1 MESENME
8 IRDMET
14 VNELISKDLAI
25 FVVKTETCSV
35 CVPIEQRLSQILENY
50 EGLEYHVIYQ
60 DHFPEFSGQHLVF
73 SVPTILFFS
82 EGKEVLRE
90 SRFVDFNKVER
101 TLSIF
106 GG

>member
-1 MESENME
+1 MKIKN
-8 IRDMET
+8 MET
-14 VNELISKDLAI
+14 VNELIEKDLSI
-25 FVVKTETCSV
+25 FVVKTESCSV
-35 CVPIEQRLSQILENY
+35 CVPIEARLKTILEKY
-50 EGLEYHVIYQ
+50 EGLSYHVIYQ
-60 DHFPEFSGQHLVF
+60 EDLPEFSGQHLVF

-106 GG
+106 SE